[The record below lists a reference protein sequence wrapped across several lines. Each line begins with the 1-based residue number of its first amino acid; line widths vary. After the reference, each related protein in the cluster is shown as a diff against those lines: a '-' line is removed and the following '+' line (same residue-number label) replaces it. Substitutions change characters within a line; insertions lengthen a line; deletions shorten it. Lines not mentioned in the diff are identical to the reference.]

1 MSRLLPTIVHLD
13 ADAFFVSVEQALDPS
28 LRGKKV
34 AVGGRE
40 RGIIASASYEARACG
55 VYTPMPSKLALKVCP
70 DLILVSHG
78 HGQYGPYSRR
88 MFDLCEELTP
98 YVQRNSIDEGYLD
111 LAPCGF
117 KTTEEIVTR
126 VHALQKRIWDELQ
139 ITASFGIAANK
150 LVAAIASKAVK
161 PRGFTLVPP
170 GGEAGFLAPLKINVI
185 PGVGK
190 KSEVRLEA
198 AGIKLVRDLF
208 TRTEL
213 ELKALF
219 GSSWAEVL
227 AMARGEDDRP
237 VETDDEDAKSYST
250 QETFAQDIGDFGEI
264 ERIAKRMI
272 DELMPKIREDGK
284 RVKTM
289 TVKVRYPGMED
300 SSTGR
305 SLSEATDLEA
315 PFYPLVEPLLKAAW
329 TKRRP
334 LRLVSVR
341 FSSVELKGGQLEMFG
356 QTSEKQR
363 RLAAV
368 LDKLNERGRKTIVQ
382 HGHQLGRQEK

>member
-1 MSRLLPTIVHLD
+1 
-13 ADAFFVSVEQALDPS
+13 
-28 LRGKKV
+28 
-34 AVGGRE
+34 
-40 RGIIASASYEARACG
+40 
-55 VYTPMPSKLALKVCP
+55 
-70 DLILVSHG
+70 
-78 HGQYGPYSRR
+78 
-88 MFDLCEELTP
+88 
-98 YVQRNSIDEGYLD
+98 
-111 LAPCGF
+111 
-117 KTTEEIVTR
+117 VTR

-170 GGEAGFLAPLKINVI
+170 GGEAEFLAPLKINVI
-185 PGVGK
+185 PGGGK